1 MSDEVSAMDDT
12 INEDKKQIGP
22 QQLRKMHQTL
32 RNFQIL
38 IFELATSEEFIK
50 CRLDNFSMSFI
61 LCFVNFRICE
71 NK

>member
-38 IFELATSEEFIK
+38 IFELA
-50 CRLDNFSMSFI
+50 M
-61 LCFVNFRICE
+61 
-71 NK
+71 